1 MAGGEW
7 CCSAFALHCNES
19 LSDKPLRHGDVT
31 AGRPNMVKEP
41 ARSVQRA
48 ADKDDEE
55 EDQPGGRE
63 QVRG

>member
-1 MAGGEW
+1 MTGGEW
-7 CCSAFALHCNES
+7 CCSAFALHCNKS

-31 AGRPNMVKEP
+31 VGRPNMVKEP
-41 ARSVQRA
+41 GSVQPA